1 MNIEKLIWSKT
12 KTDIL
17 KYLLFRRQGISIRAL
32 ETELEWSFPA
42 IKKQV
47 DSLLEAEIVTID
59 KDNNK
64 WSIYISVEIYE
75 LIKRIFMQSIEFSI
89 NKEFMKYD
97 TIVEK
102 YYLGSFFGN
111 PIMNS
116 NQNIDIIVIYKVIW
130 KDFIDK
136 IKTNIAEIFKDNFI
150 NDIWMV
156 FMSSEDFQRRY
167 RLSDKFVL
175 SILRNTK
182 NINI

>member
-12 KTDIL
+12 KTDII
-17 KYLLFRRQGISIRAL
+17 KYLLFRRQWISIRAL

-42 IKKQV
+42 IKKQI
-47 DSLLEAEIVTID
+47 DSLLEAEIITID

-64 WSIYISVEIYE
+64 WAIYISSDIQE
-75 LIKRIFMQSIEFSI
+75 LIKKIFIQSIEFSI
-89 NKEFMKYD
+89 NKEFIKYD
-97 TIVEK
+97 TIIEK
-102 YYLGSFFGN
+102 YYLWNFFGN
-111 PIMNS
+111 PINNNS
-116 NQNIDIIVIYKVIW
+116 QNIDIIVIYKGIW
-130 KDFIDK
+130 KDFIEK
-136 IKTNIAEIFKDNFI
+136 IKEKISEIFKDNFI

>member
-12 KTDIL
+12 KTDII
-17 KYLLFRRQGISIRAL
+17 KYLLFKRQWISIRAL

-64 WSIYISVEIYE
+64 WSICISADIYE
-75 LIKRIFMQSIEFSI
+75 LIRKIFTQSIEFAL
-89 NKEFMKYD
+89 NREFTKYD
-97 TIVEK
+97 TIIEK
-102 YYLGSFFGN
+102 YYLWKFFGN
-111 PIMNS
+111 PIMN
-116 NQNIDIIVIYKVIW
+116 NAQDIDIVVIYKHLW
-130 KDFIDK
+130 KDFIERIK
-136 IKTNIAEIFKDNFI
+136 IDIAEIFKNNFI
-150 NDIWMV
+150 NDISMV
-156 FMSSEDFQRRY
+156 FMSNDDFQRRY

-182 NINI
+182 NTNI

>member
-1 MNIEKLIWSKT
+1 
-12 KTDIL
+12 
-17 KYLLFRRQGISIRAL
+17 
-32 ETELEWSFPA
+32 
-42 IKKQV
+42 
-47 DSLLEAEIVTID
+47 
-59 KDNNK
+59 
-64 WSIYISVEIYE
+64 
-75 LIKRIFMQSIEFSI
+75 MQSIEFSI